1 MTVSAWCEANQIST
15 NTYYEWQRK
24 VFKAAKEAAEGTE
37 FAEVMM
43 AGKQEALARIQ
54 KRGYEV
60 EIISLEVLLRILEC

>member
-1 MTVSAWCEANQIST
+1 
-15 NTYYEWQRK
+15 
-24 VFKAAKEAAEGTE
+24 
-37 FAEVMM
+37 MM